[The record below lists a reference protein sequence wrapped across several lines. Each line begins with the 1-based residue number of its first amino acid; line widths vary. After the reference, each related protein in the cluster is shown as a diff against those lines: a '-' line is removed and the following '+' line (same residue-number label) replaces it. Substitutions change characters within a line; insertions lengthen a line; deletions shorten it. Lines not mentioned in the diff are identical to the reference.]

1 MTSAVIV
8 AAGSSRRMGFD
19 KLFAELAGK
28 PVLAHSIAAFANHP
42 EIGELIVVSSA
53 DNEERIQQ
61 LLNDFSNARVVLGG
75 AERCHSVQN
84 GLDAIA
90 AESELIAVHD
100 GARPLIRAESISA
113 CFERARTD
121 GAAACARRVTET
133 MKRADNSG
141 RVVAGVDR
149 ENLWAMETP
158 QCFRVELLR
167 RAYEKVM
174 NEQLLVTDEVSAIEA
189 LGEPVFLV
197 ENPHPNP
204 KTTYPADLDLAARLL
219 DSSPNER

>member
-28 PVLAHSIAAFANHP
+28 PVLARSIEAFANHP
-42 EIGELIVVSSA
+42 EVSELIVVSSA
-53 DNEERIQQ
+53 ENLERIQQ
-61 LLNDFSNARVVLGG
+61 LLVEIPNARVILGG
-75 AERCHSVQN
+75 TERCHSVRN
-84 GLDAIA
+84 GLNEISAQ
-90 AESELIAVHD
+90 AELVSVHD
-100 GARPLIRAESISA
+100 GARPLIHEDSISA
-113 CFERARTD
+113 CLERAHSS

-133 MKRADNSG
+133 VKRADETG

-149 ENLWAMETP
+149 ENLWTMETP

-167 RAYEKVM
+167 RAYDHVVA
-174 NEQLLVTDEVSAIEA
+174 EQLLVTDEVSAIEA

-204 KTTYPADLDLAARLL
+204 KITYPSDLDLATRLL
-219 DSSPNER
+219 ESSS